1 MRDLNTSQ
9 KKLAVF
15 TGEYQIN
22 PTESITIELKDSNLY
37 ATDPAGI
44 TFRLKRKSDFSFITK
59 DQSREIQFIA
69 DENDTIITAE
79 IFVQGQKVETLM
91 KIK

>member
-1 MRDLNTSQ
+1 L
-9 KKLAVF
+9 L
-15 TGEYQIN
+15 
-22 PTESITIELKDSNLY
+22 

-44 TFRLKRKSDFSFITK
+44 KFKLKRKSNLSFITE

-69 DENDTIITAE
+69 DENGTIVTAE